1 MPKTRSQLK
10 NETFKLDQD
19 GLVREWLDNQENKTF
34 SVNTALYYVAQQF
47 GTGDYLKALA
57 RYNARITNRAAD
69 LLTKSKSDDTNNT
82 SYQIVTDATS
92 NLTSGSRTEL
102 ESNEE
107 QPTPN
112 LDFLSTNQDS

>member
-82 SYQIVTDATS
+82 DVTS
-92 NLTSGSRTEL
+92 NQTSTEL
-102 ESNEE
+102 ESDED